1 MGYLVRLFQR
11 IISLLKLIN
20 NLTHWF
26 KNRPVVI
33 HYSFLKTKIV
43 YEISFISRPLNHFLV
58 DKSTSNI
65 I

>member
-1 MGYLVRLFQR
+1 MRYLVRLFQR

-26 KNRPVVI
+26 KNGPVVI

-43 YEISFISRPLNHFLV
+43 YETSFISIDL
-58 DKSTSNI
+58 
-65 I
+65 